1 MQKACEKKAIVKFW
15 RSVLV
20 FKNLQKAALA
30 LKSHPHLPLPTTY
43 ITYLYL
49 VTDATAALH
58 LASTFAP
65 I

>member
-1 MQKACEKKAIVKFW
+1 MQKDCEAIVKCW
-15 RSVLV
+15 RSVFV
-20 FKNLQKAALA
+20 FKNLQNAALA
-30 LKSHPHLPLPTTY
+30 LKSHPHLPHPTTY

-49 VTDATAALH
+49 VTDAKAALH